1 MEFNDVAK
9 EARNM
14 LAHYNMLGHGLDIV
28 HTLKTLDIKS
38 NDYFGKTEGEKEV
51 KIPIPFKLLGM
62 ADALEDNFG
71 WIAPQNLFAES
82 SQPKRNE
89 KGDSQP
95 CIGSIQC
102 IYDKFASIGLEDD
115 DDLDFEKT

>member
-9 EARNM
+9 EARKIF
-14 LAHYNMLGHGLDIV
+14 AHYNMLGHGLDIV
-28 HTLKTLDIKS
+28 HTLKTLDIKT
-38 NDYFGKTEGEKEV
+38 NKYVGKTEGEKEV

-71 WIAPQNLFAES
+71 WIAPQNLFDES
-82 SQPKRNE
+82 SQPKRKE

-102 IYDKFASIGLEDD
+102 SYDKFARIGLEDD
-115 DDLDFEKT
+115 DDLDFENT